1 MIGSFFVE
9 PDEDGWHVVHAV
21 LISAV
26 FWDQFIEELFTDTF
40 EFLSIESALDP
51 VDHLC
56 VRLYLPYTIAA
67 HYNKIYVFV
76 FYLRDVRLCCYHL
89 LLRRQTIV
97 LFVLSVTQSSW
108 EVEPTIDSSKGDC
121 SSGFGDSID
130 FFRILRLMISAKL
143 LGLALDASD
152 GSGVTS
158 ISAVHK
164 LRSDQNNVGCASSMW
179 LLLVLGTV
187 LNLSHLFLNGYD
199 LLFSTGSENQL
210 VHFQKCLLQSQLVVP
225 LLVVTVCL

>member
-9 PDEDGWHVVHAV
+9 PDEDSWHVVHAV
-21 LISAV
+21 LVTAV
-26 FWDQFIEELFTDTF
+26 FGDQFVEEFFTDNF

-51 VDHLC
+51 VHHLC
-56 VRLYLPYTIAA
+56 VCLYLPYTIAA
-67 HYNKIYVFV
+67 HYNKIYVFI
-76 FYLRDVRLCCYHL
+76 FYLRDVWLCCYHL

-97 LFVLSVTQSSW
+97 LFVLSVTQSPR
-108 EVEPTIDSSKGDC
+108 EVKATIDSSKGDC
-121 SSGFGDSID
+121 SSGFSDSID

-158 ISAVHK
+158 ISTVHK
-164 LRSDQNNVGCASSMW
+164 LRSNQNNVGSAPSMW
-179 LLLVLGTV
+179 LFLVLWTV

-199 LLFSTGSENQL
+199 LLFSTGSKNQL
-210 VHFQKCLLQSQLVVP
+210 VHLQECLFQS
-225 LLVVTVCL
+225 